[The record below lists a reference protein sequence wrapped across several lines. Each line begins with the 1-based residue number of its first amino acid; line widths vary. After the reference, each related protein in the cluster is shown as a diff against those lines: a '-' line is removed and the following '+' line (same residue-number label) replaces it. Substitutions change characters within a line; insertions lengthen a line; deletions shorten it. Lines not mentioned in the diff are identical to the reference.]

1 MHDLDEAML
10 QQGQPTNVWSV
21 GHPTFDLEYA
31 DDTLLMGLTIPQLQN
46 MLTGLETEAQ
56 KYGMTLNESKTELL
70 SSLEH
75 PQPLKFLSG
84 SRVEVVSS
92 VKYLGSLI
100 SWHKP
105 FETAFHHRLGVAE
118 TAYKKMR
125 LVWNCNMPRSRKIK
139 LFMSTFVP
147 CLTYGLDALTLTDK
161 QLKKIDGQFCR
172 FLRRAIGIKASYYS
186 RVSNMDV
193 WTQAGRPN
201 RPSETLK
208 VAQYKMLHE
217 VYAAQ
222 EHEPLYNVVFCSGN
236 KDRIL
241 AQGRRR
247 GMQFPYWIEVMLKR
261 YHPSLSDH
269 TAGLYGPHFKYTLMK
284 RALRNPL
291 ELAPKRARRTRKARA
306 RP

>member
-1 MHDLDEAML
+1 MHGLDEAML
-10 QQGQPTNVWSV
+10 QKGQPTNVWS
-21 GHPTFDLEYA
+21 GHPTYDLEYA
-31 DDTLLMGLTIPQLQN
+31 DDTLLMGLTIPQLQT
-46 MLTGLETEAQ
+46 MLTGLETDAL
-56 KYGMTLNESKTELL
+56 KYGMTLNETKTELI
-70 SSLEH
+70 SSVEH
-75 PQPLKFLSG
+75 PQTLRFQSG

-118 TAYKKMR
+118 SAYKKMR
-125 LVWNCNMPRSRKIK
+125 LVWNCNMPRTRKIK
-139 LFMSTFVP
+139 LFMSTFVH

-161 QLKKIDGQFCR
+161 QLKKIDGQFYR

-186 RVSNMDV
+186 RVSHLDV
-193 WTQAGRPN
+193 WGQAGRPN

-208 VAQYKMLHE
+208 VRQYKMLHDVFE
-217 VYAAQ
+217 SQ

-241 AQGRRR
+241 AQGKRR
-247 GMQFPYWIEVMLKR
+247 GMQFPYWIEVMHKR
-261 YHPSLSDH
+261 FHPSLSDH

-284 RALRNPL
+284 CTLRNPL
-291 ELAPKRARRTRKARA
+291 ELAPKRARRNRQARA